1 MKQIVAVETFLT
13 APGVAHSLFHVMIPT
28 QGQALAVMICTS
40 ARLMRE
46 TATTTTTAM
55 VIFNVELKTV
65 IGHQRLIV
73 APTLLMKEVNDL
85 DFIFTY
91 FIYIILDMMVNNG
104 QKLNISTS
112 RTCNYENIISTFISC
127 HILSKIK

>member
-1 MKQIVAVETFLT
+1 M

-28 QGQALAVMICTS
+28 QGHSLAVMICTS
-40 ARLMRE
+40 ARLTRE
-46 TATTTTTAM
+46 TAMTIMTAM
-55 VIFNVELKTV
+55 VIFNVEPKTV

-91 FIYIILDMMVNNG
+91 RVITKIILY
-104 QKLNISTS
+104 T
-112 RTCNYENIISTFISC
+112 
-127 HILSKIK
+127 

>member
-28 QGQALAVMICTS
+28 QEQTLAVMICTS
-40 ARLMRE
+40 ARLTRE

-55 VIFNVELKTV
+55 VIFNVEPKTV
-65 IGHQRLIV
+65 FGHQRLIV

-91 FIYIILDMMVNNG
+91 RVITKTIL
-104 QKLNISTS
+104 
-112 RTCNYENIISTFISC
+112 YA
-127 HILSKIK
+127 

>member
-1 MKQIVAVETFLT
+1 M

-28 QGQALAVMICTS
+28 QGQIHAVMVCIS
-40 ARLMRE
+40 ARSTRE
-46 TATTTTTAM
+46 TAMTIMTAM
-55 VIFNVELKTV
+55 AIFNVEAKTV

-91 FIYIILDMMVNNG
+91 RVITKTILD
-104 QKLNISTS
+104 T
-112 RTCNYENIISTFISC
+112 
-127 HILSKIK
+127 